1 MPKRND
7 AQHIKNI
14 KIFNK
19 MFPYLM
25 PKRTESLVYFT
36 FELDMSEAVSF
47 IRNKNR
53 EAGDKKYR
61 LFDVILA
68 ALARTFTLRPGL
80 NRFISHYEYWQRN
93 EISFNF
99 VVKKDLTEDAPER
112 NAIIRF
118 EPEMTFGDIADLV
131 GTTIEHLR
139 TSDESSDESVIK
151 FFLKLPKWFL
161 KLAVGLLKKLD
172 EHGRY
177 PKALRDV
184 DGLHV
189 SAYVAN
195 LGSINISNPPLHHL
209 YEWGTTSVFV
219 TIGKMHRK
227 RIFNDQNIE
236 QIKDTL
242 ELGITIDE
250 RIAEGFY
257 FMKAIKLLQYFIEHP
272 EELEKPYDPSEIR

>member
-7 AQHIKNI
+7 ARHIQDI
-14 KIFNK
+14 KIFNR

-36 FELDMSEAVSF
+36 FELEMTHAVQY
-47 IRNKNR
+47 IHRKNR
-53 EAGDKKYR
+53 ASAGKKYR
-61 LFDVILA
+61 IFDVILA
-68 ALARTFTLRPGL
+68 ALARTFALRPGL
-80 NRFISHYEYWQRN
+80 NRFIANYEYWQRD
-93 EISFNF
+93 EITFNF

-112 NAIIRF
+112 NAIVRLT
-118 EPEMTFGDIADLV
+118 PEMTFEQVAELIGITIDDLR
-131 GTTIEHLR
+131 GSEE
-139 TSDESSDESVIK
+139 SDDESVIK
-151 FFLKLPKWFL
+151 YFLKMPKWFL
-161 KLAVGLLKKLD
+161 KFAVGILKHLD
-172 EHGRY
+172 KHGRY
-177 PKALRDV
+177 PKALREV

-227 RIFNDQNIE
+227 RLFNEQNVE
-236 QIKDTL
+236 QVKDTL

-257 FMKAIKLLQYFIEHP
+257 FMKAIKMLQRFIEHP
-272 EELEKPYDPSEIR
+272 ELLDEPFNPDDIR